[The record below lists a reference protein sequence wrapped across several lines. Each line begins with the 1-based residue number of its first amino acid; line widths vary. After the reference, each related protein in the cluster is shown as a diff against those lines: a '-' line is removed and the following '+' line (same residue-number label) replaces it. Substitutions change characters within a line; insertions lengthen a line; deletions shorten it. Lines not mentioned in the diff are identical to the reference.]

1 MKLILKSRKPTRL
14 MGLKVHHDGFKHINY
29 LDKSHRHKAMQVKHY
44 CSMCMS
50 ANHGKNV
57 LHSITLFVWVTVIP
71 KPLWSFTK
79 KLMVMIFSTMCDK
92 RWLFYFHTNFPPK
105 LVGLFGV
112 LIGEATIV
120 FPLLYFLLKKLC
132 GMCILGGGGG
142 GYCPMRSTWDCITSQ
157 VFVHE
162 CIQREVMLYMLHNNH
177 VIWRWKSWEPLIY
190 LGLFWS
196 QFDTRINMKDLTLE

>member
-1 MKLILKSRKPTRL
+1 

-57 LHSITLFVWVTVIP
+57 LHSITLFVWVAVIP
-71 KPLWSFTK
+71 KPLWSFSK
-79 KLMVMIFSTMCDK
+79 KLMVMIFSTMCDE

-132 GMCILGGGGG
+132 GMCILGGGWGILSNAIDMG
-142 GYCPMRSTWDCITSQ
+142 LHYKSSICTWMYTKRSDVVYAS
-157 VFVHE
+157 
-162 CIQREVMLYMLHNNH
+162 
-177 VIWRWKSWEPLIY
+177 
-190 LGLFWS
+190 
-196 QFDTRINMKDLTLE
+196 